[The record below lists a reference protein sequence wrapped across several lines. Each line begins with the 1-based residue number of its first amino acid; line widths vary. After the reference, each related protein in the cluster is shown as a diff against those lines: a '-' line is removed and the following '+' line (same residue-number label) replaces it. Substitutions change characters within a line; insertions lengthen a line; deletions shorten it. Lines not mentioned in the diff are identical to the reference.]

1 MTYEEVV
8 QKVKDAFAGAD
19 ASKISEHVAIQ
30 FNVYGEGE
38 GAFYL
43 EIADGKIA
51 IEPFEYYD
59 RDVIVYTP
67 AAALVEI
74 ADGKLDF
81 IDAYTSGRISAQG
94 NLGKAALLQNITV
107 KKPAKAEKAPAKKAE
122 KAEKAPAKKAPA
134 KKTACK
140 TTKKAAP
147 KKDAPKKEEVK
158 KEAPKAEVKKEEP
171 KKEEPK
177 KEEPKK
183 EEPKA
188 AAKEEVKAAEVK
200 AAEVKPA
207 ATKTVAKTT
216 K

>member
-1 MTYEEVV
+1 MTYEELV
-8 QKVKDAFAGAD
+8 QKVKVAFANAD
-19 ASKISEHVAIQ
+19 ASKVTEHVAIQ

-51 IEPFEYYD
+51 IEPYEYYD

-81 IDAYTSGRISAQG
+81 IEAYTSGRISAEG

-107 KKPAKAEKAPAKKAE
+107 KKPQKAEKAPAKKAE

-134 KKTACK
+134 KKTATK
-140 TTKKAAP
+140 TVKKA
-147 KKDAPKKEEVK
+147 APKKEEVK
-158 KEAPKAEVKKEEP
+158 KVTPKAEA
-171 KKEEPK
+171 K

-188 AAKEEVKAAEVK
+188 AAKEAVKAAEVK

-207 ATKTVAKTT
+207 ETKTAAKTT

>member
-1 MTYEEVV
+1 MTYEELV

-43 EIADGKIA
+43 EIAGGKIA
-51 IEPFEYYD
+51 IEPYEYYD

-81 IDAYTSGRISAQG
+81 IEAYTSGRISAEG
-94 NLGKAALLQNITV
+94 NLGKAALLQNIEV
-107 KKPAKAEKAPAKKAE
+107 KKAVKAAPAKEEKAPAKKAE
-122 KAEKAPAKKAPA
+122 PKAAKKAPA
-134 KKTACK
+134 KKAAPKCA
-140 TTKKAAP
+140 KKAAAKP
-147 KKDAPKKEEVK
+147 EVK
-158 KEAPKAEVKKEEP
+158 KEEPKAAKKEEPKAEVKKEEP
-171 KKEEPK
+171 KK
-177 KEEPKK
+177 
-183 EEPKA
+183 
-188 AAKEEVKAAEVK
+188 AEVK

-207 ATKTVAKTT
+207 PAKTT

>member
-81 IDAYTSGRISAQG
+81 IEAYTSGRISAQG

-107 KKPAKAEKAPAKKAE
+107 KKPAKAQKAPAKKAE

-147 KKDAPKKEEVK
+147 KKEAPKKEEVK
-158 KEAPKAEVKKEEP
+158 KEAPKAEV
-171 KKEEPK
+171 K

-207 ATKTVAKTT
+207 ATKTAAKTT